1 MNPTCAVI
9 TVSDR
14 SFRGEREDLSGPA
27 VVRVLEQAGFTIV
40 AKEIVPDDPQAI
52 LAALM
57 SGCESAHLVVTT
69 GGTGLSPRDVTPEAT
84 AAFCERLVPGIAE
97 LMRAEG
103 LKRTPMAPLSRG
115 ICGARGSSLVLNLP
129 GSPKGAV
136 ESLNAILYLLPHALE
151 LLAGDGSASTH
162 GN

>member
-1 MNPTCAVI
+1 MNSTCAVI

-27 VVRVLEQAGFTIV
+27 VVRTLEQAGFTV
-40 AKEIVPDDPQAI
+40 VTTEIVPDEPQAI

-57 SGCESAHLVVTT
+57 SACEAAHLVITT

-84 AAFCERLVPGIAE
+84 AACCERLVPGVAE

-103 LKRTPMAPLSRG
+103 LKHTPMAPLSRG

-136 ESLNAILYLLPHALE
+136 ESLHAILYLLPHALE
-151 LLAGDGSASTH
+151 LLTDAPGSSDH